1 MYNIVAIINRAS
13 KQVNLMTTVIGSIA
27 GISLVIGGIG
37 VMNIM
42 VMSVTERKREL
53 GLKKAIGETKLAI

>member
-1 MYNIVAIINRAS
+1 MVAIINRAS

-27 GISLVIGGIG
+27 GISLVVGGIG

-42 VMSVTERKREL
+42 VVSVTERKREL

>member
-1 MYNIVAIINRAS
+1 MVAIINSAS

-27 GISLVIGGIG
+27 GISLVVGGIG

-42 VMSVTERKREL
+42 VMSVTERKREF

>member
-1 MYNIVAIINRAS
+1 MVAIINRAS

-27 GISLVIGGIG
+27 GISLVVGGIG

-42 VMSVTERKREL
+42 VVSVTERKRAWAKESYW
-53 GLKKAIGETKLAI
+53 

>member
-1 MYNIVAIINRAS
+1 MVAIINRAS

-27 GISLVIGGIG
+27 GISLVVGGIG

>member
-1 MYNIVAIINRAS
+1 MVAIINRAS

-27 GISLVIGGIG
+27 GISLVVGGIG

-42 VMSVTERKREL
+42 VVSVTERKGEL